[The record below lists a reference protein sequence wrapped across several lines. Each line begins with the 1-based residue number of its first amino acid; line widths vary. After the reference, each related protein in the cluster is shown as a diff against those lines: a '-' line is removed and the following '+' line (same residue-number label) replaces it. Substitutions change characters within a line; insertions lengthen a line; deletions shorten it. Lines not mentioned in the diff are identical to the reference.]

1 MNDEELKK
9 KLVELFQIIS
19 ELCGYG
25 LSQINNTKPVYE
37 INKLMKPMEEHDL
50 KAYKKNPFNMTDWDS
65 YSKKLEEFIDEL
77 KHIGDK

>member
-1 MNDEELKK
+1 
-9 KLVELFQIIS
+9 
-19 ELCGYG
+19 
-25 LSQINNTKPVYE
+25 
-37 INKLMKPMEEHDL
+37 MKPMEEHDL